1 MTAQAV
7 IRETEDAGPGAGQLV
22 LEHVDFLYGGARALS
37 GVSLKVDAGSVVAL
51 LGSNGAGKT
60 TTAKVIAGA
69 LRPRRGDVV
78 FDGSSIAGLRAH
90 EVMRRGVVLVPEGR
104 LVFAQMTIQDNLL
117 VGAHKEPRRSRVADL
132 LDRSYEIFPR
142 LKERRL
148 QMAGS
153 LSGGEQ
159 QMLAI
164 ARGLMGEPRLLV
176 LDEPSLGIMP
186 KLVQEIFALI
196 RRIAASG
203 VSILLIE
210 QNARASLQL
219 ASRAYVLEKGQII
232 LQGDSQ
238 RLLQDEFVRHAY
250 LGADM

>member
-1 MTAQAV
+1 MSASAASVARVPATGLA
-7 IRETEDAGPGAGQLV
+7 
-22 LEHVDFLYGGARALS
+22 LEGIDFAYGGARALS
-37 GVSLKVDAGSVVAL
+37 GVSLAVPMGVVVAL

-69 LRPRRGDVV
+69 LRPTKGTIT
-78 FDGSSIAGLRAH
+78 FDGQPITGLPSH
-90 EVMRRGVVLVPEGR
+90 QVMRRGIVLVPEGR
-104 LVFAQMTIQDNLL
+104 LVFAQMTIQDNLMM
-117 VGAHKEPRRSRVADL
+117 GAYKENRRARVAEL
-132 LDRSYEIFPR
+132 LEQSYATFPR
-142 LKERRL
+142 LKERRHQL
-148 QMAGS
+148 AGS

-196 RRIAASG
+196 RRIAGTG

-210 QNARASLQL
+210 QNARASLEL
-219 ASRAYVLEKGQII
+219 AAYAYVLEKGQII
-232 LQGDSQ
+232 LKGEGA
-238 RLLQDEFVRHAY
+238 RLLADEFVQNAY
-250 LGADM
+250 LGTDG